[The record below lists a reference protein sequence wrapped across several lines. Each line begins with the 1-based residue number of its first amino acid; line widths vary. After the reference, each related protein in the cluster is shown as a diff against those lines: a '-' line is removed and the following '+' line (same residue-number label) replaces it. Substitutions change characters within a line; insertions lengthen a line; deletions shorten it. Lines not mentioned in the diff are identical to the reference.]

1 MLSDTRQ
8 GVLLT
13 LAGGDEA
20 PATLAAALST
30 RAGRIVSSLDSKE
43 LTRALLGFYTE
54 EKFFLH
60 IFFQLISFSS
70 TLSSNTDIS
79 LLALKV

>member
-8 GVLLT
+8 GVLMT

-30 RAGRIVSSLDSKE
+30 RAGRIVSPLNSKE
-43 LTRALLGFYTE
+43 LTPASLGFYTE
-54 EKFFLH
+54 EQNFLYY
-60 IFFQLISFSS
+60 FPEISFSS
-70 TLSSNTDIS
+70 TLSSNTNIS
-79 LLALKV
+79 LLVLKV